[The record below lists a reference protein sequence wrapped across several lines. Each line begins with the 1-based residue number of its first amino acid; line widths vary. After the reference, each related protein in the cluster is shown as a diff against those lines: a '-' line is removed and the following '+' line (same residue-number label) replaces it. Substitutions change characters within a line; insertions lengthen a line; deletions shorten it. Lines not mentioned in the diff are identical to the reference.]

1 MKILEREVGSLDFAE
16 NQTRTLQLPRNYAYR
31 QINLMLVAD
40 LTRASTTPSA
50 GGPKDAAPAQLVK
63 NIMIRAN
70 GRDVIKN
77 YDMESLHRLC
87 QIRHG
92 TRPYIY
98 ATEWDG
104 YADAADKELKVAAT
118 IDFEMWRAIRPID
131 TLLDSAS
138 LATLELIITWG
149 AGIDTMNDTWP
160 GTGTGESVTVND
172 AKLFVSTVEAV
183 GVPADTRFM
192 ANKEYSI
199 RSQVTA
205 ASNRHQIPLP
215 TGNLY
220 RSIVLKT
227 HSDGD
232 QVDTILPFS
241 LAAQNTITLQA
252 GTEVFKYKIAGCLQ
266 AENRLDYSMEV
277 PERNGSG
284 AALDHFLQ
292 ELLLEGYYVLEFVK
306 DGRLTECLDTSKLSS
321 LDLILDV
328 ANPGTDDFIDVFPV
342 ELIAPPVVK
351 PVPAPT
357 PNK

>member
-1 MKILEREVGSLDFAE
+1 MKILEREVGSLDFVE

-31 QINLMLVAD
+31 QINLMLIAQID
-40 LTRASTTPSA
+40 RAATNPDA
-50 GGPKDAAPAQLVK
+50 GGPKDCAPAQLVK

-77 YDMESLHRLC
+77 YDMETLHRLN
-87 QIRHG
+87 QMRHG
-92 TRPYIY
+92 TRPHIY
-98 ATEWDG
+98 ATGLDG
-104 YADAADKELKVAAT
+104 YDDVTNEEVKIAAT

-131 TLLDSAS
+131 TLLDSAP

-149 AGIDTMNDTWP
+149 AGIDIMNDAWP
-160 GTGTGESVTVND
+160 GGGSGESVTVD
-172 AKLFVSTVEAV
+172 SATLYVSTVEAV
-183 GVPADTRFM
+183 GVPEGTRF
-192 ANKEYSI
+192 ATNKEYMI

-205 ASNRHQIPLP
+205 ASNRHQIQLP
-215 TGNLY
+215 VGNLY

-266 AENRLDYSMEV
+266 AENRLDYAMEV

-292 ELLLEGYYVLEFVK
+292 ELVLEGYYVLEFVK

-321 LDLILDV
+321 LELILDV
-328 ANPGTDDFIDVFPV
+328 ANPGTDDFIDVYPV
-342 ELIAPPVVK
+342 ELIQPPVVEGG
-351 PVPAPT
+351 
-357 PNK
+357 